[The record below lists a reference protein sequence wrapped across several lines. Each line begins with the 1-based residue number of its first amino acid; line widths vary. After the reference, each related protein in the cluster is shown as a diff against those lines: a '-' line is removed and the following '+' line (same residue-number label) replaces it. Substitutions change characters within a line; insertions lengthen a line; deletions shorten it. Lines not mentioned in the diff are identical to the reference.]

1 MLFYNF
7 HLSQLIL
14 SLYKEIYCKTV
25 FISYSNNNKEY
36 PSLPGT
42 EKETAEQVVS
52 RQRSQTDKKLWSKL
66 QSWLGMF
73 LYVILVAVICS
84 QNDVSTAYLQNAHI
98 LKMLK
103 TVYVVSI
110 GDICLFFRSCLGPLV
125 YLLPTLFELFRFLQG
140 TYIVRKY
147 HINLYQVEKRVFC

>member
-1 MLFYNF
+1 M
-7 HLSQLIL
+7 
-14 SLYKEIYCKTV
+14 V
-25 FISYSNNNKEY
+25 
-36 PSLPGT
+36 
-42 EKETAEQVVS
+42 ETTIMARDVPL
-52 RQRSQTDKKLWSKL
+52 RYTC
-66 QSWLGMF
+66 GCNMF
-73 LYVILVAVICS
+73 T
-84 QNDVSTAYLQNAHI
+84 NDVSTAYLQNDHI
-98 LKMLK
+98 LKMWK